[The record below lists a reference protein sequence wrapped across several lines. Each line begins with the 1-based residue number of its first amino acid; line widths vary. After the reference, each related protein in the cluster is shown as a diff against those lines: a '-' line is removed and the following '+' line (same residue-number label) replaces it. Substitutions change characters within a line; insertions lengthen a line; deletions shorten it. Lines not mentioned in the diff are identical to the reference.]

1 MQKRRSTTKK
11 KSLFDKF
18 GMLISGIDTYFLEAS
33 AHALLKIATKCSFR
47 GIKSENLAFLSYF
60 SQAKMEEYD

>member
-1 MQKRRSTTKK
+1 
-11 KSLFDKF
+11 
-18 GMLISGIDTYFLEAS
+18 MLISGIDTYFLEAS
-33 AHALLKIATKCSFR
+33 AHALLKIATKCSFS